1 MIRYFFKDIFVAVR
15 QFLAQHYQLAKLKKN
30 NPTCH
35 FYPQVQI
42 ENVTFGEY
50 CIAFQNVRMANCTI
64 GSHTYVQKGT
74 GIFNTTIGKFCSIA
88 ANVSIGPGKHK
99 MDGVSLHPAFYLKNT
114 PLAKT
119 FVSEDLFIPSAET
132 KIGNDVWIGERA
144 IILDGVNI
152 GDGAIIAAGSVVTK
166 DLPAFA
172 IAGGTP
178 AKIIRMRFPEE
189 TIRVIQD
196 SRWWLKSDDE
206 LIKMRHLFMDA
217 EQFVQAMQE
226 K

>member
-1 MIRYFFKDIFVAVR
+1 MIRYFIIDIFVALR
-15 QFLAQHYQLAKLKKN
+15 HFLAQHYQLAKLKNN

-50 CIAFQNVRMANCTI
+50 CIAFQNVRMANCII

-74 GIFNTTIGKFCSIA
+74 SIFNATIGKFCSIA

-99 MDGVSLHPAFYLKNT
+99 MDGVSLHPSFYLKNT

-119 FVSEDLFIPSAET
+119 FVSVDHYTPSAET

-144 IILDGVNI
+144 IVLDGVTI

-166 DLPAFA
+166 DVSAFA
-172 IAGGTP
+172 IVGGTP
-178 AKIIRMRFPEE
+178 AKLIRMRLPEE
-189 TIRVIQD
+189 TINVIQD
-196 SRWWLKSDDE
+196 SRWWLKTEDE
-206 LIKMRHLFMDA
+206 LINMRHLFYDV
-217 EQFVQAMQE
+217 EQFVKTMQE

>member
-1 MIRYFFKDIFVAVR
+1 MIIRFLKSLLLALRHFF
-15 QFLAQHYQLAKLKKN
+15 AQHYQLVKLKKA

-35 FYPQVQI
+35 FYADVQAD
-42 ENVTFGEY
+42 NAAFGEY
-50 CIAFQNVRMANCTI
+50 CVAFENVRLANCTI

-74 GIFNTTIGKFCSIA
+74 GIFNATIGRFCSIA

-99 MDGVSLHPAFYLKNT
+99 MDGVSLHPAFYMKNT
-114 PLAKT
+114 PLART
-119 FVSEDLFIPSAET
+119 FASEDVFKPFEET
-132 KIGNDVWIGERA
+132 KVGNDVWIGERA

-166 DLPAFA
+166 DIPAYA

-196 SRWWLKSDDE
+196 SRWWLKCDDE
-206 LIKMRHLFMDA
+206 LIKKRHLFMNA
-217 EQFVQAMQE
+217 EQFVMAMQE